1 MDIDQKFMKLA
12 LKEAQKARDIDEV
25 PIGAVA
31 VLDGKVI
38 ARGHNTRE
46 KTGNAVNHAEIVV
59 IQKACKK
66 VGNWRLD
73 GVTLYV
79 TIEPCPMCMGAML
92 NARLKRLVFGAFD
105 KKGGACG
112 SLYDINDGKYNHMV
126 EIKSGV
132 LETECGHIIRT
143 YFEEKRRKNKCL

>member
-1 MDIDQKFMKLA
+1 MDIDQKFMKIA
-12 LKEAQKARDIDEV
+12 LKEAQKARDMDEV

-46 KTGNAVNHAEIVV
+46 KTGNAINHAEMIV

-66 VGNWRLD
+66 VSNWRLD

-79 TIEPCPMCMGAML
+79 TIEPCPMCMGAVL
-92 NARLKRLVFGAFD
+92 NSRLKRLVFGAYD

-112 SLYDINDGKYNHMV
+112 SLYNLNEGKYNHTV
-126 EIKSGV
+126 ELKSGV
-132 LETECGHIIRT
+132 LETECGQIIRT
-143 YFEEKRRKNKCL
+143 YFEEKRRKNKC